1 MVRIGRLHED
11 FTPRFTIPATA
22 YTAGYRSVFGPFF
35 PVADLDM
42 PGKGAG
48 EYRVMVARMNAVRGD
63 IPGSKWHTL
72 PIGRPPYT
80 IWLARN
86 QPKGIRNLRVPL
98 HFFKSH
104 LERNISRSHFEE
116 SFPTWLFQPHAKRRL
131 RVSTEALNLD
141 RGRDDYEDHLDVE
154 FKFKPGEL
162 LAPGKAR
169 GIGDLGAVRCNATAH
184 ICDCIKEAWSV
195 PFVWNNFTF
204 RYVKSPE
211 KGVLSEVF
219 RTLWEPGTNFFVYF
233 SDDCCAGVDCSDGRF
248 VFNGDIK
255 ACDGSHRWSMIS
267 KLEGMLRR
275 TDGCANSHSEVLS
288 RAFSYLKRPLVV
300 KNRSPGLSSK
310 SRKAQQVKYE
320 YRDPRL
326 YSGSVLTVI
335 INNFANLLIGLEMQR
350 LCPEPSRVTRAEY
363 AALYVSAAENVGYG
377 VKVQECTV
385 PEDMQFLKHSPS
397 VVEGVYHPWM
407 NLGTWFRGLGTFRGD
422 LPGRG
427 TFRQRAAAYISDV
440 VVSRRNWGDHC
451 IRDAMQHMVVHHRV
465 KFSGS
470 VYHESL
476 RTKSFGDHGVRI
488 PAASL
493 ARRYRVSMD
502 LLCDFC
508 EVVSRAGV
516 GQVVAHPMVGILH
529 ARDYA

>member
-1 MVRIGRLHED
+1 
-11 FTPRFTIPATA
+11 
-22 YTAGYRSVFGPFF
+22 
-35 PVADLDM
+35 
-42 PGKGAG
+42 
-48 EYRVMVARMNAVRGD
+48 
-63 IPGSKWHTL
+63 
-72 PIGRPPYT
+72 
-80 IWLARN
+80 
-86 QPKGIRNLRVPL
+86 
-98 HFFKSH
+98 
-104 LERNISRSHFEE
+104 
-116 SFPTWLFQPHAKRRL
+116 
-131 RVSTEALNLD
+131 
-141 RGRDDYEDHLDVE
+141 
-154 FKFKPGEL
+154 
-162 LAPGKAR
+162 
-169 GIGDLGAVRCNATAH
+169 
-184 ICDCIKEAWSV
+184 
-195 PFVWNNFTF
+195 
-204 RYVKSPE
+204 
-211 KGVLSEVF
+211 
-219 RTLWEPGTNFFVYF
+219 
-233 SDDCCAGVDCSDGRF
+233 
-248 VFNGDIK
+248 
-255 ACDGSHRWSMIS
+255 
-267 KLEGMLRR
+267 
-275 TDGCANSHSEVLS
+275 
-288 RAFSYLKRPLVV
+288 
-300 KNRSPGLSSK
+300 LSSK